1 MIAKRLKKQPSLL
14 VYDKTADVSR
24 TTKKEVVTKKIENP
38 LDTIIN
44 KPKSM
49 EPETQKPSVKTLINK
64 GKKSVSNDSNKSY
77 FDYEN
82 ETPKPNTFNFDYQP
96 KLIKTIF
103 DSIRSSVE
111 RSPNDAIIS
120 SIIATLVEK
129 FSFFRVGTTYPF
141 ESHIITSNLYSITY
155 AKSGAGKDFSARV
168 TGELFSEF
176 NKEIYKAIEWATK
189 RYGASIDVLIKLNAD
204 DKSKVDQ
211 LKEMKYLPHRSYNIT
226 EATNEGLMANIE
238 TFMKIGV
245 GSVTWKIQEMGDMLL
260 QKSENSLS
268 MDLVKA
274 LYDSSSTYNK
284 QIKGGYNKDISGV
297 PFNVVGYTSPQG
309 LNDDENRKKINDK
322 MARGNVRRFH
332 MIAPIDSEYPEMSKK
347 DISDTERLEKL
358 KNKKESFGMLSLYN
372 EKFGIIAKELSK
384 PLLENVEKKYKD
396 NESLM
401 IPGLTFEDRPKGKVF
416 GWTDEA
422 AIYFDKYNE
431 NVNVRWHI
439 MKNED
444 AEAVGDLGY
453 KVIKLL
459 PIYCILN
466 GHDEITL
473 HDLKQT
479 IYLVEY
485 FHSHTHNL
493 KILNQPNSVFENNKI
508 YDFLKEHT
516 GEYYNKTE
524 LKKVAGCTTRYERS
538 KEYLADALSM
548 IDDDSEYEISVDER
562 EYKGKVITCY
572 SLKRLEEDEVLKL
585 EKEPVANTFEVK
597 L

>member
-1 MIAKRLKKQPSLL
+1 
-14 VYDKTADVSR
+14 
-24 TTKKEVVTKKIENP
+24 
-38 LDTIIN
+38 
-44 KPKSM
+44 
-49 EPETQKPSVKTLINK
+49 
-64 GKKSVSNDSNKSY
+64 
-77 FDYEN
+77 
-82 ETPKPNTFNFDYQP
+82 
-96 KLIKTIF
+96 
-103 DSIRSSVE
+103 
-111 RSPNDAIIS
+111 
-120 SIIATLVEK
+120 
-129 FSFFRVGTTYPF
+129 
-141 ESHIITSNLYSITY
+141 
-155 AKSGAGKDFSARV
+155 
-168 TGELFSEF
+168 
-176 NKEIYKAIEWATK
+176 
-189 RYGASIDVLIKLNAD
+189 
-204 DKSKVDQ
+204 
-211 LKEMKYLPHRSYNIT
+211 
-226 EATNEGLMANIE
+226 
-238 TFMKIGV
+238 
-245 GSVTWKIQEMGDMLL
+245 
-260 QKSENSLS
+260 
-268 MDLVKA
+268 
-274 LYDSSSTYNK
+274 
-284 QIKGGYNKDISGV
+284 
-297 PFNVVGYTSPQG
+297 
-309 LNDDENRKKINDK
+309 
-322 MARGNVRRFH
+322 
-332 MIAPIDSEYPEMSKK
+332 
-347 DISDTERLEKL
+347 
-358 KNKKESFGMLSLYN
+358 MLSLYN

-396 NESLM
+396 NKSLM
-401 IPGLTFEDRPKGKVF
+401 IPGLTFADRPKGKVF

-431 NVNVRWHI
+431 NVNVRWHT

-516 GEYYNKTE
+516 GEYYTKSE
-524 LKKVAGCTTRYERS
+524 LQKVAGCTTRYERS

-548 IDDDSEYEISVDER
+548 IDDDPEYEISVDER
-562 EYKGKVITCY
+562 EYKGKVITHY